1 MKKKSFNL
9 NSNIAFGIIFFL
21 VFLIIGLIPLKSGE
35 NIRIWSTA
43 LSSIFLIITI
53 IRPNILTIF
62 NKLWTKF
69 GLLLGKVISPI
80 IISLIFFFIITPI
93 GLYFK
98 VFRKDILNLKIIK
111 KNSSYWI
118 NRKNK
123 IESMKKQF

>member
-1 MKKKSFNL
+1 MKKKLFNL
-9 NSNIAFGIIFFL
+9 KSNIALGTIFFL

-35 NIRIWSTA
+35 NIRIWSIA

-80 IISLIFFFIITPI
+80 IISLIFLFIITPI

-123 IESMKKQF
+123 IESMKKQY

>member
-1 MKKKSFNL
+1 M
-9 NSNIAFGIIFFL
+9 
-21 VFLIIGLIPLKSGE
+21 
-35 NIRIWSTA
+35 WSTA

>member
-1 MKKKSFNL
+1 MKKKLFNL
-9 NSNIAFGIIFFL
+9 KSNIALGILFFL

-35 NIRIWSTA
+35 NIRIWSIA

-53 IRPNILTIF
+53 ITPNILTIL

-80 IISLIFFFIITPI
+80 IISLIFLFIITPI

-98 VFRKDILNLKIIK
+98 VFRKDILNLKITK

-123 IESMKKQF
+123 IESMKKQY